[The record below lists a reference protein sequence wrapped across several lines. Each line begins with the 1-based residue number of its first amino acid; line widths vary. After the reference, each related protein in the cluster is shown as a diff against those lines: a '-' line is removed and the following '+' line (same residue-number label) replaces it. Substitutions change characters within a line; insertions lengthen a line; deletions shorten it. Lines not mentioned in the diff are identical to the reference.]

1 MNKHVV
7 IPAVI
12 IIIFVLYKYY
22 SPSLSPRKISFTPN
36 YMAMLKARGVHS
48 LHKAKKLYDT
58 IEVDVSHLEKRKNDD
73 FPDKLFGCKSVL
85 DLAESKVKPNSLE
98 SLKFEKL
105 QCKILAL
112 AFEGQPAK
120 QSTFKDFHFNE
131 STLEQ
136 FPADITDIWSK
147 TRKFKVNYV
156 ESNMMILVEDA
167 KDKSEDDLDT
177 IIISLL
183 GHADFL
189 KNQEEQLAVKID
201 YIFDSNPQFRPA
213 GDLYFL
219 QRRQGEGGLQCVF
232 RY

>member
-36 YMAMLKARGVHS
+36 YMAMLKAKGVHS

-73 FPDKLFGCKSVL
+73 FPDKLFGCKKRVKFSGI
-85 DLAESKVKPNSLE
+85 ESETKFFE
-98 SLKFEKL
+98 ITKFEKL

-147 TRKFKVNYV
+147 TRKFKVNY
-156 ESNMMILVEDA
+156 
-167 KDKSEDDLDT
+167 
-177 IIISLL
+177 
-183 GHADFL
+183 
-189 KNQEEQLAVKID
+189 
-201 YIFDSNPQFRPA
+201 
-213 GDLYFL
+213 
-219 QRRQGEGGLQCVF
+219 
-232 RY
+232 